1 MKFKKGHRNPGLM
14 LKMTL
19 VVCFLPLLWS
29 CDYLDRS
36 QKKPKVVR
44 KKILAQKSVRQQT
57 KKVVRPKKINISKKK
72 SDLGATKSL
81 TSVFGLDKKMKPSL
95 AKDLYNPKGK
105 IDPFLPLFREDPLAK
120 AAAAEKKRRQRP
132 LTPLE
137 KLDLSQLRLVGIIRA
152 PTGNK
157 ALVQEASGKGYIIIK
172 GTRLGRNS
180 GQVVQILKSKVI
192 VEEEVENVLGKMTLR
207 KKELN
212 LQKPPGER

>member
-1 MKFKKGHRNPGLM
+1 MRKGRRYPGLM
-14 LKMTL
+14 RKMTL
-19 VVCFLPLLWS
+19 VVCFVPLLWS

-36 QKKPKVVR
+36 QQKPKVVR
-44 KKILAQKSVRQQT
+44 KKILAQKSVGQQT
-57 KKVVRPKKINISKKK
+57 KKVVRPKKTNISKKK
-72 SDLGATKSL
+72 SDTDAIKSIA
-81 TSVFGLDKKMKPSL
+81 SVSGLDKKKKPSP

-120 AAAAEKKRRQRP
+120 AAAKKKRRTRRP

-152 PTGNK
+152 PSGNK
-157 ALVQEASGKGYIIIK
+157 ALVQEASGKGYIIKK

-180 GQVVQILKSKVI
+180 GQVVQILRSKVI
-192 VEEEVENVLGKMTLR
+192 VEEEVENVLGKMTMR

>member
-1 MKFKKGHRNPGLM
+1 MP
-14 LKMTL
+14 KMTL
-19 VVCFLPLLWS
+19 VVCLLPLIWS
-29 CDYLDRS
+29 CDYLDKS
-36 QKKPKVVR
+36 QQKPKVVR
-44 KKILAQKSVRQQT
+44 KKIIAQKSIGQQT
-57 KKVVRPKKINISKKK
+57 KKVVQPKKTNISKKK
-72 SDLGATKSL
+72 SDTDATKSIA
-81 TSVFGLDKKMKPSL
+81 SVSGLDKKKKPSP

-120 AAAAEKKRRQRP
+120 AAAKKKRRTRRP

-152 PTGNK
+152 PSGNK
-157 ALVQEASGKGYIIIK
+157 ALVQEASGKGYIIKK

-180 GQVVQILKSKVI
+180 GQVVQILRSKVI
-192 VEEEVENVLGKMTLR
+192 VEEEVENVLGKMTMR

>member
-1 MKFKKGHRNPGLM
+1 MKLKKGRRYPGLM
-14 LKMTL
+14 RKMTL
-19 VVCFLPLLWS
+19 VVCFLPLLLS

-36 QKKPKVVR
+36 QQKPKVVR
-44 KKILAQKSVRQQT
+44 KKILAQKSVGQQT
-57 KKVVRPKKINISKKK
+57 KKVVRPKKTNISKKK
-72 SDLGATKSL
+72 SDTDATKSIA
-81 TSVFGLDKKMKPSL
+81 SVFGLDNKKKPSP

-120 AAAAEKKRRQRP
+120 AAAKKKRRLRP

-152 PTGNK
+152 PSGNK
-157 ALVQEASGKGYIIIK
+157 ALVQEASGKGYIIKK

-180 GQVVQILKSKVI
+180 GQVVQILKTKVI
-192 VEEEVENVLGKMTLR
+192 IEEEVEDVLGKMTLR

>member
-1 MKFKKGHRNPGLM
+1 MRKGRRYPGLM
-14 LKMTL
+14 PKMTL
-19 VVCFLPLLWS
+19 VVCLLPLIWS
-29 CDYLDRS
+29 CDYLDKS
-36 QKKPKVVR
+36 QQKPKVVR
-44 KKILAQKSVRQQT
+44 KKIIAQKSIGQQT
-57 KKVVRPKKINISKKK
+57 KKVVQPKKTNISKKK
-72 SDLGATKSL
+72 SDTDATKSIA
-81 TSVFGLDKKMKPSL
+81 SVSGLDKKKKPSP

-120 AAAAEKKRRQRP
+120 AAAKKKRRTRRP

-152 PTGNK
+152 PSGNK
-157 ALVQEASGKGYIIIK
+157 ALVQEASGKGYIIKK

-180 GQVVQILKSKVI
+180 GQVVQILRSKVI
-192 VEEEVENVLGKMTLR
+192 VEEEVENVLGKMTMR